1 MLTQKIGRKGMKKRL
16 LILGGTGFLGYYSA
30 MEALKR
36 GYEVG
41 SISLNDV
48 NLEGWYPK
56 EIEVKFTDLF
66 ETPED
71 DLVEMMKGYDY
82 MIYSV
87 GPDDRE
93 TPVAP
98 AYEYFHRRLVVEC
111 AKCFRA
117 AERAGIKKSVCF
129 NSYFAYFARRNPELK
144 LAEKHPYVRCRVE
157 QAKLLNEQKK
167 NMEVVV
173 LEFPY
178 IIGTMPE
185 RMPIWKE
192 VFLDR
197 YANGHKVIFFPKG
210 STTMTAVEHI
220 AESALGAIEYGKD
233 GERYPVGDE
242 NKSFDF
248 MLNTMTGAVL
258 PKPRKIIHP
267 GKALCAMGGQM
278 VANGEKKQG
287 KEPGLNLKLVMKE
300 IMNSDTVSCVEPE
313 VLDKV
318 CEELHISRGGLKEA
332 IEKTMHRCYPDGT
345 FK

>member
-1 MLTQKIGRKGMKKRL
+1 MSKKL
-16 LILGGTGFLGYYSA
+16 LILGGTGFLGYYTA
-30 MEALKR
+30 LLALKK

-48 NLEGWYPK
+48 SLDGWYPK
-56 EIEVKFTDLF
+56 EIKTQFTDLF
-66 ETPED
+66 ETSED
-71 DLVEMMKGYDY
+71 DLVKMMEGYDY
-82 MIYSV
+82 MVYSV

-93 TPVAP
+93 TPQAP
-98 AYEYFHRRLVVEC
+98 AYDYFHRRLVVEC

-117 AERAGIKKSVCF
+117 AERAGIKKAICF

-157 QAKLLNEQKK
+157 QAKLLLEQRKK
-167 NMEVVV
+167 MEVVI

-178 IIGTMPE
+178 IFGVMPE
-185 RMPIWKE
+185 RMPIWKS

-197 YANGHKVIFFPKG
+197 YAIGHKSIFFPKG
-210 STTMTAVEHI
+210 KTTMTAVEHI
-220 AESALGAIEYGKD
+220 AESAIGAIEYGKD

-242 NKSFDF
+242 NQSFDF

-267 GKALCAMGGQM
+267 AKWMCAMGGQM
-278 VANGEKKQG
+278 VANQEKKHG
-287 KEPGLNLKLVMKE
+287 GEPGLNLKLVMKE
-300 IMNSDTVSCVEPE
+300 IMCSDTASCVEPE
-313 VLDKV
+313 VLDRV
-318 CEELHISRGGLKEA
+318 CEELHISRGGLKES
-332 IEKTMHRCYPDGT
+332 IEVTMHRCYPDGT

>member
-1 MLTQKIGRKGMKKRL
+1 MGKKL
-16 LILGGTGFLGYYSA
+16 LILGGTGFLGYYTT
-30 MEALKR
+30 MLALKK

-56 EIEVKFTDLF
+56 EVKTQFTDLF
-66 ETPED
+66 ETSED
-71 DLVEMMKGYDY
+71 DLVKMMKGYDY

-93 TPVAP
+93 TPRAP
-98 AYEYFHRRLVVEC
+98 AYDYFHRRLVVEC

-117 AERAGIKKSVCF
+117 AERAGIKKSICF

-144 LAEKHPYVRCRVE
+144 LEEKHPYVRCRVE

-167 NMEVVV
+167 KMEVVV

-178 IIGTMPE
+178 IFGTMPE
-185 RMPIWKE
+185 RMPIWKA

-197 YANGHKVIFFPKG
+197 YANGHKRIFFPKG
-210 STTMTAVEHI
+210 KTTMTSVDHI
-220 AESALGAIEYGKD
+220 AEAAIGAVEYGKD

-242 NKSFDF
+242 NQSFDF

-267 GKALCAMGGQM
+267 AKWMCAMGGQM
-278 VANGEKKQG
+278 VANQEKKQG
-287 KEPGLNLKLVMKE
+287 GEPGLNLKLVMKE
-300 IMNSDTVSCVEPE
+300 IMCSDTASCVEPE
-313 VLDKV
+313 VLERV
-318 CEELHISRGGLKEA
+318 CEELHISRGGLKES
-332 IEKTMHRCYPDGT
+332 IEATMHRCYPDGT

>member
-1 MLTQKIGRKGMKKRL
+1 MNMKKRL

-30 MEALKR
+30 KEALKR

-93 TPVAP
+93 TPIAP

-178 IIGTMPE
+178 IFGTMPE
-185 RMPIWKE
+185 RMPIWKN

-210 STTMTAVEHI
+210 STTMIAVEHI

-287 KEPGLNLKLVMKE
+287 REPGLNLKLVMKE

>member
-1 MLTQKIGRKGMKKRL
+1 MGKKI
-16 LILGGTGFLGYYSA
+16 LILGGTGFLGYYTTLL
-30 MEALKR
+30 ALKK
-36 GYEVG
+36 GYQVG
-41 SISLNDV
+41 SISLDDV

-56 EIEVKFTDLF
+56 EVDVKHTDLF
-66 ETPED
+66 EISED

-82 MIYSV
+82 MVYSV

-93 TPVAP
+93 TPIAP

-129 NSYFAYFARRNPELK
+129 NSYFAYFARRYPEME
-144 LAEKHPYVRCRVE
+144 LAKKHPYIRCRVE
-157 QAKLLNEQKK
+157 QAKLLNEQKNK
-167 NMEVVV
+167 MEVVV

-178 IIGTMPE
+178 IFGSMPE
-185 RMPIWKE
+185 RMPIWKD

-197 YANGHKVIFFPKG
+197 YANGHKFIFFPKG
-210 STTMTAVEHI
+210 STTMTSVDHI
-220 AESALGAIEYGKD
+220 AESAIGAIEYGKD

-248 MLNTMTGAVL
+248 MLNTFTGAVL
-258 PKPRKIIHP
+258 KKPRKIIHP
-267 GKALCAMGGQM
+267 GKALCAMGGNM
-278 VANGEKKQG
+278 VAKAEKKQG

-300 IMNSDTVSCVEPE
+300 IMSGDKFCVEPE

-318 CEELHISRGGLKEA
+318 CKELHISRGGLKES
-332 IEKTMHRCYPDGT
+332 IEATMHRCYPDGT

>member
-1 MLTQKIGRKGMKKRL
+1 MSKKKL
-16 LILGGTGFLGYYSA
+16 LILGGTGFLGYYSTL
-30 MEALKR
+30 EALKR

-41 SISLNDV
+41 SISLDDV

-56 EIEVKFTDLF
+56 EVKVQFTDLF
-66 ETPED
+66 ETSED
-71 DLVEMMKGYDY
+71 DLVKMMEGYDY

-93 TPVAP
+93 TPQAP
-98 AYEYFHRRLVVEC
+98 AYDYFHRRLVVEC

-167 NMEVVV
+167 KMEVVV

-178 IIGTMPE
+178 IFGTMPE
-185 RMPIWKE
+185 RMPIWKS

-197 YANGHKVIFFPKG
+197 YANGHKFIFFPKG
-210 STTMTAVEHI
+210 STSMTSVEHI

-233 GERYPVGDE
+233 GERYPVADE
-242 NKSFDF
+242 NQSFDF

-258 PKPRKIIHP
+258 KKPRKIIHP
-267 GKALCAMGGQM
+267 AKWMCAMGGQM
-278 VANGEKKQG
+278 VANQEKKHG
-287 KEPGLNLKLVMKE
+287 GEPGLNLKLVMKE
-300 IMNSDTVSCVEPE
+300 IMCSDTVSCIEPE
-313 VLDKV
+313 VIEKV
-318 CEELHISRGGLKEA
+318 REELHFSRGGLKES

>member
-1 MLTQKIGRKGMKKRL
+1 MGKKL
-16 LILGGTGFLGYYSA
+16 LILGGTGFLGYYST

-36 GYEVG
+36 GYQVS
-41 SISLNDV
+41 SISLDDV

-56 EIEVKFTDLF
+56 EVDVRFTDLF
-66 ETPED
+66 EIEED
-71 DLVEMMKGYDY
+71 KLAEMMKGYDY

-93 TPVAP
+93 TPAAP
-98 AYEYFHRRLVVEC
+98 AYDYFHRRLVVEC

-117 AERAGIKKSVCF
+117 AEKAGIKKSVVF

-144 LAEKHPYVRCRVE
+144 LGEKHPYVKCRLE
-157 QAKLLNEQKK
+157 QAELLLSQRKK
-167 NMEVVV
+167 MEVVI

-178 IIGTMPE
+178 IFGTMPE
-185 RMPIWKE
+185 RMPIWKQ

-197 YANGHKVIFFPKG
+197 YANGKKVIFFPKG
-210 STTMTAVEHI
+210 STSMIAVEHI
-220 AESALGAIEYGKD
+220 GEAALGAIEYGKD
-233 GERYPVGDE
+233 GERYPIGDE

-267 GKALCAMGGQM
+267 GRTLCAWGGQM
-278 VANGEKKQG
+278 VANKEKKKG
-287 KEPGLNLKLVMKE
+287 LEPGLNYKLVMKE
-300 IMNSDTVSCVEPE
+300 IMSSDMSCIEPE
-313 VLDKV
+313 LMDKINA
-318 CEELHISRGGLKEA
+318 ELHIGRGGLKEA
-332 IEKTMHRCYPDGT
+332 IEKTMHRCYPDKT

>member
-1 MLTQKIGRKGMKKRL
+1 MSKKL
-16 LILGGTGFLGYYSA
+16 LILGGPGFLGYYTA
-30 MEALKR
+30 LLALKK

-41 SISLNDV
+41 SISLNDI

-56 EIEVKFTDLF
+56 EIKTQFTDLF
-66 ETPED
+66 ETSED

-82 MIYSV
+82 MVYSV

-93 TPVAP
+93 TPQAP
-98 AYEYFHRRLVVEC
+98 AYDYFHRRLVVEC

-117 AERAGIKKSVCF
+117 AERAGVKKAVCF

-157 QAKLLNEQKK
+157 QAKLLLEQRKT
-167 NMEVVV
+167 MEVII

-178 IIGTMPE
+178 IFGTMPE
-185 RMPIWKE
+185 RMPIWKS

-197 YANGHKVIFFPKG
+197 YANGHKSIFFPKG
-210 STTMTAVEHI
+210 KTTMTAVEHI
-220 AESALGAIEYGKD
+220 AESAIGAIEYGKD

-242 NKSFDF
+242 NQSFDF

-267 GKALCAMGGQM
+267 AKWMCAMGGQM
-278 VANGEKKQG
+278 VANQEKKHG
-287 KEPGLNLKLVMKE
+287 GEPGLNLKLVMKE
-300 IMNSDTVSCVEPE
+300 IMCSDTASCVEPE

-318 CEELHISRGGLKEA
+318 CEELHISRGGLKES
-332 IEKTMHRCYPDGT
+332 IEATMHRCYPDGT

>member
-1 MLTQKIGRKGMKKRL
+1 MSKKL
-16 LILGGTGFLGYYSA
+16 LILGGTGFLGYYTA
-30 MEALKR
+30 KLALKK

-56 EIEVKFTDLF
+56 EIKVQFTDLF
-66 ETPED
+66 ETSED
-71 DLVEMMKGYDY
+71 DLVKMMKGYDY

-93 TPVAP
+93 TPQAP
-98 AYEYFHRRLVVEC
+98 AYDYFHRRLVVEC

-117 AERAGIKKSVCF
+117 AERAGIKKAACF

-144 LAEKHPYVRCRVE
+144 LEEKHPYVRCRVE
-157 QAKLLNEQKK
+157 QAKLLLEQRKK
-167 NMEVVV
+167 MEVVI

-178 IIGTMPE
+178 IFGTMPE
-185 RMPIWKE
+185 RMPIWKS

-197 YANGHKVIFFPKG
+197 YANGHKFIFFPKG
-210 STTMTAVEHI
+210 KTTMTAVEHI
-220 AESALGAIEYGKD
+220 AEAAIGAIEYGKD

-242 NKSFDF
+242 NQSFDF

-267 GKALCAMGGQM
+267 AKWMCAMGGQM
-278 VANGEKKQG
+278 VANQEKKHG
-287 KEPGLNLKLVMKE
+287 GEPGLNLKLMMKE
-300 IMNSDTVSCVEPE
+300 IMCSDTASCVEPE

-318 CEELHISRGGLKEA
+318 CEELHISRGGLKES

>member
-1 MLTQKIGRKGMKKRL
+1 MKKKL
-16 LILGGTGFLGYYSA
+16 LILGGTGFLGYYST

-36 GYEVG
+36 GYQVG
-41 SISLNDV
+41 SISLDDV

-56 EIEVKFTDLF
+56 EVNVKFADLF
-66 ETPED
+66 EISED
-71 DLVEMMKGYDY
+71 DLVKLMKGYDY

-93 TPVAP
+93 TPIAP
-98 AYEYFHRRLVVEC
+98 AYEYFHRRLVTEC

-117 AERAGIKKSVCF
+117 AERAGIKKSVVF
-129 NSYFAYFARRNPELK
+129 NSYFAYFDRRNPELK
-144 LAEKHPYVRCRVE
+144 LAEKHPYIRCRVE

-178 IIGTMPE
+178 IFGTMPE
-185 RMPIWKE
+185 RMPIWKD

-210 STTMTAVEHI
+210 STSMIAVEHI
-220 AESALGAIEYGKD
+220 GEAALGAIEYGKD
-233 GERYPVGDE
+233 GERYPVADE
-242 NKSFDF
+242 NHSYDF

-258 PKPRKIIHP
+258 KKPRKIIHP

-278 VANGEKKQG
+278 VANKEKKQG
-287 KEPGLNLKLVMKE
+287 REPGLNFKLVMKE
-300 IMNSDTVSCVEPE
+300 IMSSDTASCIEPE
-313 VLDKV
+313 VIDKV
-318 CEELHISRGGLKEA
+318 CKELHIGRGGLKEA
-332 IEKTMHRCYPDGT
+332 IEKTMHRCYPNNT

>member
-1 MLTQKIGRKGMKKRL
+1 MSKKL
-16 LILGGTGFLGYYSA
+16 LILGGTGFLGYYTT
-30 MEALKR
+30 MLALKK

-56 EIEVKFTDLF
+56 EVKVQFTDLF
-66 ETPED
+66 ETDED
-71 DLVEMMKGYDY
+71 TLVKMMKGYDY

-93 TPVAP
+93 TPKAP
-98 AYEYFHRRLVVEC
+98 AYDYFHRRLVVEC

-117 AERAGIKKSVCF
+117 AERAGIKKAACF

-167 NMEVVV
+167 KMEVVV

-178 IIGTMPE
+178 IFGVMPE
-185 RMPIWKE
+185 RMPIWKS

-197 YANGHKVIFFPKG
+197 YANGHKRIFFPKG
-210 STTMTAVEHI
+210 KTTMTAVEHI
-220 AESALGAIEYGKD
+220 AEAAIGAIEYGKD

-242 NKSFDF
+242 NQSFDF

-267 GKALCAMGGQM
+267 AKWMCKMGGNM
-278 VANGEKKQG
+278 VAKAEKKQG
-287 KEPGLNLKLVMKE
+287 NEPGLNLGLIMKE
-300 IMNSDTVSCVEPE
+300 IMCSDTASCIEPE

-318 CEELHISRGGLKEA
+318 AAELHMTRGGLKES
-332 IEKTMHRCYPDGT
+332 IEKTMHRCYPEGT

>member
-1 MLTQKIGRKGMKKRL
+1 
-16 LILGGTGFLGYYSA
+16 
-30 MEALKR
+30 
-36 GYEVG
+36 
-41 SISLNDV
+41 
-48 NLEGWYPK
+48 
-56 EIEVKFTDLF
+56 
-66 ETPED
+66 
-71 DLVEMMKGYDY
+71 MMKGYDY

-178 IIGTMPE
+178 IFGTMPE

-220 AESALGAIEYGKD
+220 AESAIGALEYGKD

-278 VANGEKKQG
+278 VANAEKKQG

>member
-1 MLTQKIGRKGMKKRL
+1 MSKKL
-16 LILGGTGFLGYYSA
+16 LILGGTGFLGYYTT
-30 MEALKR
+30 MLALKK

-41 SISLNDV
+41 SISLDDV

-56 EIEVKFTDLF
+56 EVEVQFTDLF
-66 ETPED
+66 ETSED
-71 DLVEMMKGYDY
+71 ELVKMMKGYDY

-93 TPVAP
+93 TPKAP

-117 AERAGIKKSVCF
+117 AERAGIKKAACF
-129 NSYFAYFARRNPELK
+129 NSYFAYFDRRNPELK

-167 NMEVVV
+167 KMEVVV

-178 IIGTMPE
+178 IFGSMPE
-185 RMPIWKE
+185 RMPIWKS

-197 YANGHKVIFFPKG
+197 YAYGKKKIAFPKG
-210 STTMTAVEHI
+210 MTSMTAVEHI
-220 AESALGAIEYGKD
+220 AEAAIGAIEYGKD
-233 GERYPVGDE
+233 GERYPVADE
-242 NKSFDF
+242 NQSFDF

-258 PKPRKIIHP
+258 PKPRKIWHP
-267 GKALCAMGGQM
+267 AKWMCAMGGNM
-278 VANGEKKQG
+278 VAKAEKKQG
-287 KEPGLNLKLVMKE
+287 NEPGLNLKLVMKE
-300 IMNSDTVSCVEPE
+300 IMCSDTASCIEPE
-313 VLDKV
+313 VIDRV
-318 CEELHISRGGLKEA
+318 CEELHIGRGGLKES

>member
-1 MLTQKIGRKGMKKRL
+1 MSKKI
-16 LILGGTGFLGYYSA
+16 LILGGTGFLGYHTA
-30 MEALKR
+30 LLALKK

-41 SISLNDV
+41 SISLDDI

-56 EIEVKFTDLF
+56 EINVRFTDLF
-66 ETPED
+66 ETSED

-93 TPVAP
+93 TPQAP
-98 AYEYFHRRLVVEC
+98 AYEFFHRRLVVEC

-129 NSYFAYFARRNPELK
+129 NSYFAYFARRNPELELEK
-144 LAEKHPYVRCRVE
+144 KHPYIRCRVE

-173 LEFPY
+173 LEYPY
-178 IIGTMPE
+178 IFGTMPE
-185 RMPIWKE
+185 RMPIWKGT
-192 VFLDR
+192 FLDR
-197 YANGHKVIFFPKG
+197 YANGHKSIFFPKG
-210 STTMTAVEHI
+210 STTMTSVDHI
-220 AESALGAIEYGKD
+220 AESAIGAIEYGKD

-242 NKSFDF
+242 NQSFDF

-267 GKALCAMGGQM
+267 AKWMCAMGGQM
-278 VANGEKKQG
+278 VANQEKKHG
-287 KEPGLNLKLVMKE
+287 GEPGLNLKLVMKE
-300 IMNSDTVSCVEPE
+300 IMCSDTASCVEPE
-313 VLDKV
+313 VLDRV

-332 IEKTMHRCYPDGT
+332 IIETMHRCYPDGT

>member
-1 MLTQKIGRKGMKKRL
+1 MGKKI
-16 LILGGTGFLGYYSA
+16 LILGGTGFLGYYTTLL
-30 MEALKR
+30 ALKK
-36 GYEVG
+36 GYQVG
-41 SISLNDV
+41 SISLDDV

-56 EIEVKFTDLF
+56 EVDVKHTDLF
-66 ETPED
+66 EISED

-82 MIYSV
+82 MVYSV

-129 NSYFAYFARRNPELK
+129 NSYFAYFDRRYPEME
-144 LAEKHPYVRCRVE
+144 LAKKHPYIRCRVE
-157 QAKLLNEQKK
+157 QAKLLNEQKNK
-167 NMEVVV
+167 MEVVV

-178 IIGTMPE
+178 IFGAMPE

-197 YANGHKVIFFPKG
+197 YANGHKFIFFPKG
-210 STTMTAVEHI
+210 STTMTSVDHI
-220 AESALGAIEYGKD
+220 AESAIGAIEYGKD

-248 MLNTMTGAVL
+248 MLNTFTGAVL
-258 PKPRKIIHP
+258 KKPRKIIHP
-267 GKALCAMGGQM
+267 GKALCAMGGNM
-278 VANGEKKQG
+278 VAKAEKKQG

-300 IMNSDTVSCVEPE
+300 IMSGDKCCVEPE

-318 CEELHISRGGLKEA
+318 CEELHISRGGLKES
-332 IEKTMHRCYPDGT
+332 IEATMHRCYPDGT

>member
-1 MLTQKIGRKGMKKRL
+1 MSKKL
-16 LILGGTGFLGYYSA
+16 LILGGTGFLGYYTA
-30 MEALKR
+30 LLALKK

-41 SISLNDV
+41 SISLNDI

-56 EIEVKFTDLF
+56 EIKTQFTDLF
-66 ETPED
+66 ETSED

-82 MIYSV
+82 MVYSV

-93 TPVAP
+93 TPQAP
-98 AYEYFHRRLVVEC
+98 AYDYFHRRLVVEC

-117 AERAGIKKSVCF
+117 AERAGVKKAVCF

-157 QAKLLNEQKK
+157 QAKLLLEQRKT
-167 NMEVVV
+167 MEVII

-178 IIGTMPE
+178 IFGTMPE
-185 RMPIWKE
+185 RMPIWKS

-197 YANGHKVIFFPKG
+197 YAYGKKSIFFPKG
-210 STTMTAVEHI
+210 KTTMTAVEHI
-220 AESALGAIEYGKD
+220 AESAIGAIEYGKD

-242 NKSFDF
+242 NQSFDF

-267 GKALCAMGGQM
+267 AKWMCAMGGQM
-278 VANGEKKQG
+278 VANQEKKHG
-287 KEPGLNLKLVMKE
+287 GEPGLNLKLVMKE
-300 IMNSDTVSCVEPE
+300 IMCSDTASCVEPE
-313 VLDKV
+313 VLDRV
-318 CEELHISRGGLKEA
+318 CEELHISRGGLKES
-332 IEKTMHRCYPDGT
+332 IEATMHRCYPDGT

>member
-1 MLTQKIGRKGMKKRL
+1 MSKKL
-16 LILGGTGFLGYYSA
+16 LILGGTGFLGYYST

-41 SISLNDV
+41 SISLDDV

-56 EIEVKFTDLF
+56 EVKTQFTDLF
-66 ETPED
+66 ETSEE
-71 DLVEMMKGYDY
+71 DLVKMMKGYDY

-93 TPVAP
+93 TPKAP

-117 AERAGIKKSVCF
+117 AEKAGIKKSVVF
-129 NSYFAYFARRNPELK
+129 NSYFAYFDRRHPEMK
-144 LAEKHPYVRCRVE
+144 LAEKHPYIRCRVE

-167 NMEVVV
+167 KMEVVV

-178 IIGTMPE
+178 IFGTMPE
-185 RMPIWKE
+185 RMPIWKS

-210 STTMTAVEHI
+210 STSMTAVEHI
-220 AESALGAIEYGKD
+220 GEAALGAIEYGKD
-233 GERYPVGDE
+233 GERYPVADE
-242 NKSFDF
+242 NQSFDF

-258 PKPRKIIHP
+258 KKPRKIIHP
-267 GKALCAMGGQM
+267 AKWMCAMGGQM
-278 VANGEKKQG
+278 VANAEKKQG
-287 KEPGLNLKLVMKE
+287 NEPGLNLKLVMKE
-300 IMNSDTVSCVEPE
+300 IMCGDKCCIEPE
-313 VLDKV
+313 VIEQV
-318 CEELHISRGGLKEA
+318 REELHYGRGGLKES

>member
-1 MLTQKIGRKGMKKRL
+1 MSKKL
-16 LILGGTGFLGYYSA
+16 LILGGTGFLGYYTT
-30 MEALKR
+30 MLALKK

-41 SISLNDV
+41 SISLDDV

-56 EIEVKFTDLF
+56 EVKVQFTDLF
-66 ETPED
+66 ETDED
-71 DLVEMMKGYDY
+71 TLVKMMKGYDY

-93 TPVAP
+93 TPKAP
-98 AYEYFHRRLVVEC
+98 AYDYFHRRLVVEC

-117 AERAGIKKSVCF
+117 AERAGIKKAACF

-144 LAEKHPYVRCRVE
+144 LEEKHPYVRCRVE

-167 NMEVVV
+167 KMEVVV

-178 IIGTMPE
+178 IFGVMPE
-185 RMPIWKE
+185 RMPIWKS

-197 YANGHKVIFFPKG
+197 YANGHKRIFFPKG
-210 STTMTAVEHI
+210 KTTMTSVEHI
-220 AESALGAIEYGKD
+220 AEAAIGAIEYGKD

-242 NKSFDF
+242 NQSFDF

-267 GKALCAMGGQM
+267 AKWMCKMGGNM
-278 VANGEKKQG
+278 VAKAEKKQG
-287 KEPGLNLKLVMKE
+287 NEPGLNLGLIMKE
-300 IMNSDTVSCVEPE
+300 IMCSDTASCIEPE

-318 CEELHISRGGLKEA
+318 AAELHMTRGGLKES
-332 IEKTMHRCYPDGT
+332 IEKTMHRCYPEGT

>member
-1 MLTQKIGRKGMKKRL
+1 MEKKL
-16 LILGGTGFLGYYSA
+16 LILGGTGFLGYHTA
-30 MEALKR
+30 KLALEK
-36 GYEVG
+36 GYKVG
-41 SISLNDV
+41 SISLNDI

-56 EIEVKFTDLF
+56 EIDVQFTDLF
-66 ETPED
+66 ETSED
-71 DLVEMMKGYDY
+71 DLVKMMKGYEY

-93 TPVAP
+93 TPIAP

-117 AERAGIKKSVCF
+117 AERAGIKKAVVF

-144 LAEKHPYVRCRVE
+144 LEEKHPYVRCRLE

-167 NMEVVV
+167 KMEVVV

-178 IIGTMPE
+178 IFGTMPE
-185 RMPIWKE
+185 RMPIWKD

-210 STTMTAVEHI
+210 STTMIAVSHI
-220 AESALGAIEYGKD
+220 AEAAIGAIEYGKD

-258 PKPRKIIHP
+258 KKPRKIIHP

-278 VANGEKKQG
+278 VANAEKKQG

-300 IMNSDTVSCVEPE
+300 IMSSDTASAVEPE
-313 VLDKV
+313 VLDRV

-332 IEKTMHRCYPDGT
+332 IEETMHRCYPDGT

>member
-1 MLTQKIGRKGMKKRL
+1 MSKKL
-16 LILGGTGFLGYYSA
+16 LILGGTGFLGYYTA
-30 MEALKR
+30 LLALKK

-41 SISLNDV
+41 SISLNDI

-56 EIEVKFTDLF
+56 EIKTQFTDLF
-66 ETPED
+66 ETSED
-71 DLVEMMKGYDY
+71 DLVEMMRGYDY

-93 TPVAP
+93 TPQAP
-98 AYEYFHRRLVVEC
+98 AYDYFHRRLVIEC

-117 AERAGIKKSVCF
+117 AERAGIKKAACF

-144 LAEKHPYVRCRVE
+144 LEEKHPYVRCRVE
-157 QAKLLNEQKK
+157 QAKLLLEQKQ
-167 NMEVVV
+167 NMEVVI

-178 IIGTMPE
+178 IFGVMPE
-185 RMPIWKE
+185 RMPIWKG

-197 YANGHKVIFFPKG
+197 YAYGKKSIFFPKG
-210 STTMTAVEHI
+210 KTTMTAVEHI
-220 AESALGAIEYGKD
+220 AESAIGAIEYGKD

-242 NKSFDF
+242 NQSFDF

-267 GKALCAMGGQM
+267 AKWMCAMGGQM
-278 VANGEKKQG
+278 VANQEKKHG
-287 KEPGLNLKLVMKE
+287 GEPGLNLKLVMKE
-300 IMNSDTVSCVEPE
+300 IMCSDTASCVEPE
-313 VLDKV
+313 VLDRV
-318 CEELHISRGGLKEA
+318 CEELHISRGGLKES
-332 IEKTMHRCYPDGT
+332 IEATMHRCYPGGT

>member
-1 MLTQKIGRKGMKKRL
+1 MKKRL
-16 LILGGTGFLGYYSA
+16 LILGGTGFLGYYST

-41 SISLNDV
+41 SISLDDV

-56 EIEVKFTDLF
+56 EVEVKFTDLF

-71 DLVEMMKGYDY
+71 ELVEMMKGYDY

-93 TPVAP
+93 TPIAP
-98 AYEYFHRRLVVEC
+98 SYEYFHRRLVVEC

-117 AERAGIKKSVCF
+117 AERAGIKKAVCF

-144 LAEKHPYVRCRVE
+144 LAEKHPYIRCRVE

-167 NMEVVV
+167 KMEVVV

-178 IIGTMPE
+178 IFGTMPE

-210 STTMTAVEHI
+210 KTTMIAVEHI

-242 NKSFDF
+242 NQSFDF

-267 GKALCAMGGQM
+267 GKLLCAMGGQM
-278 VANGEKKQG
+278 VANKEKKQG

-313 VLDKV
+313 VLDRV

>member
-1 MLTQKIGRKGMKKRL
+1 MKKKL
-16 LILGGTGFLGYYSA
+16 LILGGTGFLGYYTT
-30 MEALKR
+30 MLALKK

-48 NLEGWYPK
+48 TLEGWYPK
-56 EIEVKFTDLF
+56 EVDVRFTDLF
-66 ETPED
+66 ETDED
-71 DLVEMMKGYDY
+71 TLTEMFKGYDY

-93 TPVAP
+93 TPKAP

-117 AERAGIKKSVCF
+117 AERAGIKKAACF

-167 NMEVVV
+167 KMEVVI

-178 IIGTMPE
+178 IFGVMPE
-185 RMPIWKE
+185 RMPIWKS

-197 YANGHKVIFFPKG
+197 YANGHKRIFFPKG
-210 STTMTAVEHI
+210 KTTMTAVEHI
-220 AESALGAIEYGKD
+220 AEAAIGAIEYGKD

-242 NKSFDF
+242 NQSFDF

-267 GKALCAMGGQM
+267 AKWMCKMGGNM
-278 VANGEKKQG
+278 VAKAEKKQG
-287 KEPGLNLKLVMKE
+287 NEPGLNLGLVMKE
-300 IMNSDTVSCVEPE
+300 IMCSDTASCIEPE

-318 CEELHISRGGLKEA
+318 AAELHMTRGGLKES

>member
-1 MLTQKIGRKGMKKRL
+1 MSKKL
-16 LILGGTGFLGYYSA
+16 LILGGTGFLGYYTA
-30 MEALKR
+30 LLALKK

-56 EIEVKFTDLF
+56 EIKTQFTDLF
-66 ETPED
+66 ETSED

-82 MIYSV
+82 MVYSV

-93 TPVAP
+93 TPQAP
-98 AYEYFHRRLVVEC
+98 AYDYFHRRLVVEC

-117 AERAGIKKSVCF
+117 AERAGVKKAVCF

-157 QAKLLNEQKK
+157 QAKLLLEQRKT
-167 NMEVVV
+167 MEVII

-178 IIGTMPE
+178 IFGTMPE
-185 RMPIWKE
+185 RMPIWKS

-197 YANGHKVIFFPKG
+197 YAYGKKSIFFPKG
-210 STTMTAVEHI
+210 KTTMTAVEHI
-220 AESALGAIEYGKD
+220 AESAIGAIEYGKD

-242 NKSFDF
+242 NQSFDF

-267 GKALCAMGGQM
+267 AKWMCAMGGQM
-278 VANGEKKQG
+278 VANQEKKHG
-287 KEPGLNLKLVMKE
+287 GEPGLNLKLVMKE
-300 IMNSDTVSCVEPE
+300 IMCSDTASCVEPE

-318 CEELHISRGGLKEA
+318 CEELHISRGGLKES
-332 IEKTMHRCYPDGT
+332 IEATMHRCYPNGT

>member
-1 MLTQKIGRKGMKKRL
+1 MSKKL
-16 LILGGTGFLGYYSA
+16 LILGGTGFLGYYTT
-30 MEALKR
+30 MLALKK
-36 GYEVG
+36 GYKVG
-41 SISLNDV
+41 SISLDDV

-56 EIEVKFTDLF
+56 EVDVRFTDLF
-66 ETPED
+66 ETDED
-71 DLVEMMKGYDY
+71 TLTEMFKGYDY

-93 TPVAP
+93 TPKAP

-117 AERAGIKKSVCF
+117 AERAGIKKAACF

-144 LAEKHPYVRCRVE
+144 LAEKHPYIRCRVE

-167 NMEVVV
+167 KMEVVI

-178 IIGTMPE
+178 IFGVMPE
-185 RMPIWKE
+185 RMPIWKS

-197 YANGHKVIFFPKG
+197 YANGHKRIFFPKG
-210 STTMTAVEHI
+210 KTTMIAVEHI
-220 AESALGAIEYGKD
+220 AEAAIGAIEYGKD

-267 GKALCAMGGQM
+267 AKWMCKMGGNM
-278 VANGEKKQG
+278 VAKAEKKQG
-287 KEPGLNLKLVMKE
+287 NEPGLNLGLVMKE
-300 IMNSDTVSCVEPE
+300 IMCSDTASCIEPE

-318 CEELHISRGGLKEA
+318 AEELHIGRGGLKEA
-332 IEKTMHRCYPDGT
+332 IEKTMHRCYPEGT